1 MKILQNNHDV
11 LTPISPSFRFNRKTA
26 WILIG
31 VLFLSLSACRNNQ
44 QVTDPNLDNTTEE
57 ETIQELLILE
67 NATLNQV
74 NSQGQTL
81 WKLNVEK
88 AVYKQDNQNAEIEEI
103 TGELYEAGSVFL
115 KIQANEGKIIN
126 DGEQINLQGE
136 VVATDPR
143 NGAVLKSERIEWY
156 PEDKLL
162 VIPQP
167 LTGDHPQFKA
177 SANQGKY
184 YTDRQQLDLIG
195 EVEGNAND
203 PRLQLQ
209 GEKFSWFIP
218 QETVKS
224 DQPLKVDRYNPETEK
239 VSDRVT
245 ANSGEVQLDKKVV
258 TLEENVAFDSNDP
271 KLQVTSNLI
280 IWNVD
285 QKIITSP
292 KPIQVFQ
299 ENLALSGNQGQV
311 NLNTEVAEFQ
321 GDVKGVS
328 LENQGTLLANQLRW
342 TIPTEEIEAEGNV
355 VYQQKNPSLTTRGD
369 QARGVLQQENIVV
382 QGTEEERVVTEIIP

>member
-31 VLFLSLSACRNNQ
+31 VLFLSVSACRNNQ